1 MNVCEYKVCNK
12 MKKYE
17 IDQSLM
23 GQSVSHIAKLMAQAT
38 LQNNFPYK
46 ELVEYYKMHMVR
58 EAKNEK
64 KKSTVVEISAR
75 TGIDRRFIA
84 PYLNSDKIKVKPS
97 KVSRVFQDVLAYCE
111 KNNTKKILKSEDS
124 ESFEVLCQKHA
135 NGSLTPKAIYTELW
149 RLGLM
154 KDVGTHYKL
163 KKPKVAEKKVSKA
176 TERMQAI
183 ETAIAESVEGLL

>member
-1 MNVCEYKVCNK
+1 

-17 IDQSLM
+17 VKATPMNQ
-23 GQSVSHIAKLMAQAT
+23 QVSSIAKTLALAT
-38 LQNNFPYK
+38 LQNDFSYK
-46 ELVEYYKMHMVR
+46 EFVEYYKMHMVR
-58 EAKNEK
+58 EAKKEK

-84 PYLNSDKIKVKPS
+84 PYLNSEQIHVKPS
-97 KVSRVFQDVLAYCE
+97 KVTRVFDDVLAYCK
-111 KNNTKKILKSEDS
+111 KNNTKKILKNDDK

-163 KKPKVAEKKVSKA
+163 KKPKSAEKKVAKA
-176 TERMQAI
+176 TKRMVAI
-183 ETAIAESVEGLL
+183 GEAITQSVDGML